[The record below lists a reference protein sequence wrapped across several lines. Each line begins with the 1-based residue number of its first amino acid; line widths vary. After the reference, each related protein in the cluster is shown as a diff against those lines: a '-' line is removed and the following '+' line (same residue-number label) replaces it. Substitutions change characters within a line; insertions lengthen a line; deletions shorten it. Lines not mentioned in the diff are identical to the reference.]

1 MIQITG
7 LTERQQELLTIMW
20 NMPSLVDLERW
31 IGSLDPSEAQQA
43 DSLSTL
49 LIYEHC
55 DQILERSQNF
65 TQAQE
70 ILSKF

>member
-7 LTERQQELLTIMW
+7 LTEREQELLIIMW
-20 NMPSLVDLERW
+20 NIPTLPDLERW
-31 IGSLDPSEAQQA
+31 IQSLDPIEAQIA

-55 DQILERSQNF
+55 DEILEKSQDF
-65 TQAQE
+65 TQAQK
-70 ILSKF
+70 ILSRF